1 MVREWNCRT
10 ARNVRQTSTNQGGLM
25 TAFEV
30 QLIGKLSAIQQ
41 ELHDQNIAI
50 NALCE
55 AVALLSCEA
64 RRALDQV
71 EPAQEP
77 KEEDEQR

>member
-1 MVREWNCRT
+1 
-10 ARNVRQTSTNQGGLM
+10 M
-25 TAFEV
+25 TDFEV

-64 RRALDQV
+64 R
-71 EPAQEP
+71 
-77 KEEDEQR
+77 